1 MFFAPRWIASHVF
14 VALLIAAFIA
24 AGFWQINRL
33 GQRQDTNARVTERL
47 GTVVTLDDAVAST
60 GGLADELDF
69 RRVQLSGE
77 FDTNREIFIANRSR
91 EGVAGFWMWTV
102 FVQDDGNEL
111 VVNRGFIDRAS
122 ILQLPNDA
130 VATRIG
136 AERSPLIIE
145 GLLRLGDLDARLS
158 EDRTQLTR
166 PDAEQ
171 AKELLRVD
179 STLPGEIYLQL
190 EAQEP
195 IRSSDVPIRLP
206 LPDLGEGPHRSYAF
220 QWFTFA
226 TIGVVGYGLTLRRI
240 ARGDQ
245 SRGDVPLDE
254 PINPVAV

>member
-1 MFFAPRWIASHVF
+1 MCIRDS
-14 VALLIAAFIA
+14 
-24 AGFWQINRL
+24 
-33 GQRQDTNARVTERL
+33 
-47 GTVVTLDDAVAST
+47 
-60 GGLADELDF
+60 
-69 RRVQLSGE
+69 
-77 FDTNREIFIANRSR
+77 
-91 EGVAGFWMWTV
+91 
-102 FVQDDGNEL
+102 
-111 VVNRGFIDRAS
+111 
-122 ILQLPNDA
+122 
-130 VATRIG
+130 
-136 AERSPLIIE
+136 
-145 GLLRLGDLDARLS
+145 
-158 EDRTQLTR
+158 
-166 PDAEQ
+166 EQ